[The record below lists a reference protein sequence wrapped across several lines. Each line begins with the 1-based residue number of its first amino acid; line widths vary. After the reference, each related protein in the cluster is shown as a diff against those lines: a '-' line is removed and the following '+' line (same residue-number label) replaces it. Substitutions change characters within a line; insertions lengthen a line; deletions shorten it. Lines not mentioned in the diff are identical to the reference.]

1 MQQAR
6 NLAFSLDER
15 FEGIKFLIRDREPNF
30 TASFDAVFEAA
41 GTRIVRT
48 AVQAPRMN
56 TYAERFVL
64 TARTEVTD
72 RLLIFGQR
80 HLRTVLA
87 EYEAHYNARRP
98 HRSRQLHPP
107 RPDYPLADL
116 SQERIKRRP
125 VLGGLISEYERA
137 A

>member
-1 MQQAR
+1 VQQAR

-15 FEGIKFLIRDREPNF
+15 FEGIKFLIRDRAPNF
-30 TASFDAVFEAA
+30 TASFDAVFQAA
-41 GTRIVRT
+41 GARILRT

-87 EYEAHYNARRP
+87 EYEAHYNA
-98 HRSRQLHPP
+98 
-107 RPDYPLADL
+107 
-116 SQERIKRRP
+116 
-125 VLGGLISEYERA
+125 
-137 A
+137 